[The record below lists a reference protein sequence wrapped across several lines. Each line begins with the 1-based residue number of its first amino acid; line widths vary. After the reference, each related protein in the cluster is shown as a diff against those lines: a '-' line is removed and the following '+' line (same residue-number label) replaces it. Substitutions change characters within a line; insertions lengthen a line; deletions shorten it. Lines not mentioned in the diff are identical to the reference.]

1 MKRTKMGFALAAVA
15 TTMLTASLAMARPA
29 GPAGGPGGPGGQ
41 GYGYGPCGGA
51 YAQLAPEKQAAL
63 QKLQEAYF
71 AKTAQ
76 LRADIGVKRAELNAL
91 TVTGNPDAAK
101 VQALSKDLGDLI
113 GKLTAERTLFR
124 AQVAKELGPAGL
136 AACRGFGGGF
146 GRGYGHGFGHGR
158 MGGGYG
164 MMGY

>member
-1 MKRTKMGFALAAVA
+1 MKRTKMGFALAALA
-15 TTMLTASLAMARPA
+15 TTMLTASLAMARPGGQA
-29 GPAGGPGGPGGQ
+29 GPAGPGGGP
-41 GYGYGPCGGA
+41 GYGPCGAA
-51 YAQLAPEKQAAL
+51 YAQLSPEKQAAL

-91 TVTGNPDAAK
+91 SVTGNPDQAK
-101 VQALSKDLGDLI
+101 IQALSKDLGDLV
-113 GKLTAERTLFR
+113 GKLTAERVQFR
-124 AQVAKELGPAGL
+124 AQVAKEIGPTGL
-136 AACRGFGGGF
+136 AGCGGFGGGY
-146 GRGYGHGFGHGR
+146 GHGYGHGH